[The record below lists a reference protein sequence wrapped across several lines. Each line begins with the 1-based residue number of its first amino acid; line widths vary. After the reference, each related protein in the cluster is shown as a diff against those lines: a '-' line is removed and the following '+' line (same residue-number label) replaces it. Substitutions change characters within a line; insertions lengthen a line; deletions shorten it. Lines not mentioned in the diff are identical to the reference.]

1 MHGCRKI
8 ESRHA
13 DRGREIND
21 SFRADTAAKQIDQL
35 ALLRNNRKTVFHVVI
50 RIKTCGRIVV
60 WTTARRATR
69 RLRKPV
75 DDSMNARI
83 FNRALKAPVW
93 HEKTSFLVQ
102 FELASGGISGRRG
115 NCRYLLRISSIARR
129 RIARTLFLSSGGASN
144 FSQSAALRSFRT
156 SRNSRLASR
165 HSDLIPCRESVPEF
179 SLSSSSC
186 SANSFWNSASFRP

>member
-1 MHGCRKI
+1 MSANSEKLHEKTKKGQR
-8 ESRHA
+8 R
-13 DRGREIND
+13 
-21 SFRADTAAKQIDQL
+21 KQIDQL
-35 ALLRNNRKTVFHVVI
+35 ALLRNNRKTVFRVVI

-60 WTTARRATR
+60 WITARRATR

-83 FNRALKAPVW
+83 FNRALRAPVW

-102 FELASGGISGRRG
+102 FGLASRGISGRRG

-129 RIARTLFLSSGGASN
+129 RIAKTLFLSSGGASN

-165 HSDLIPCRESVPEF
+165 HSDLIPCRESVPES

-186 SANSFWNSASFRP
+186 SANSFWNSASFRPKRAS